1 MKKINITRNFKDLK
15 ISMCPMGAYSS
26 YDMDYE
32 FSITGNSL
40 PMVRIGKITPYSEGG
55 ELILDNFEDAIGSDI
70 YTTMSWGRVCQ
81 TEDDIYPSYT
91 EIFEIGVDEGM
102 YDVTNSKYTILNYDK
117 DEIIS
122 FLFDMANECKRE
134 YVSTLNIKYSDVKY
148 ISKIIRG
155 RVLNKREYTFGLRYN
170 DDINSVVL
178 DDEYGFGLCEIEV
191 EKDMSSKDIFDLI
204 CNTLGLNLE
213 DDEEEHDE
221 DEVTENELE
230 SRELVKCCGTCT
242 EFAIEKDNGYRHCTH
257 FGISVDMFTEA
268 CRCYNKYTT
277 TGKDRIEEIL
287 DVEEFII

>member
-213 DDEEEHDE
+213 DDEEEYDE
-221 DEVTENELE
+221 DDLDH
-230 SRELVKCCGTCT
+230 SLVKCCGTCT
-242 EFAIEKDNGYRHCTH
+242 EYHINKKDGYSHCTH
-257 FGISVDMFTEA
+257 FGVSMDMFNVA
-268 CRCYNKYTT
+268 CRCYNAYPT

-287 DVEEFII
+287 DVEEFTI

>member
-1 MKKINITRNFKDLK
+1 MNKRDVNIKRNFKGLE
-15 ISMCPMGAYSS
+15 IYMCPMGAYSS

-55 ELILDNFEDAIGSDI
+55 ELILDNFEDATGSDI
-70 YTTMSWGRVCQ
+70 YATMSWGRVCQ

-91 EIFEIGVDEGM
+91 EIFEIGVDEGI

-213 DDEEEHDE
+213 DDEEEYDE
-221 DEVTENELE
+221 DDLDH
-230 SRELVKCCGTCT
+230 SLVKCCGTCT
-242 EFAIEKDNGYRHCTH
+242 EYHINKKDGYSHCTH
-257 FGISVDMFTEA
+257 FGVSMDMFNVA
-268 CRCYNKYTT
+268 CRCYNAYPT

-287 DVEEFII
+287 DVEEFTI

>member
-55 ELILDNFEDAIGSDI
+55 ELILDNFEDATGSDI
-70 YTTMSWGRVCQ
+70 YATMSWGRVCQ

-91 EIFEIGVDEGM
+91 EIFEIGVDEGI

-213 DDEEEHDE
+213 DDEEEYDE
-221 DEVTENELE
+221 DDLDH
-230 SRELVKCCGTCT
+230 SLVKCCGTCT
-242 EFAIEKDNGYRHCTH
+242 EYHINKKDGYSHCTH
-257 FGISVDMFTEA
+257 FGVSMDMFNVA
-268 CRCYNKYTT
+268 CRCYNAYPT

-287 DVEEFII
+287 DVEEFTI

>member
-55 ELILDNFEDAIGSDI
+55 ELILDNFEDATGSDI
-70 YTTMSWGRVCQ
+70 YATMSWGRVCQ

-91 EIFEIGVDEGM
+91 EIFEIGVDEGI

-213 DDEEEHDE
+213 DDEEEYGE
-221 DEVTENELE
+221 DDLDH
-230 SRELVKCCGTCT
+230 SLVKCCGTCT
-242 EFAIEKDNGYRHCTH
+242 EYHINKKDGYSHCTH
-257 FGISVDMFTEA
+257 FGVSMDMFNVA
-268 CRCYNKYTT
+268 CRCYNAYPTT
-277 TGKDRIEEIL
+277 CKDRIEEIL
-287 DVEEFII
+287 DVEEFTI

>member
-1 MKKINITRNFKDLK
+1 MIKRNITRNFKDLK

-32 FSITGNSL
+32 FSITGDNL
-40 PMVRIGKITPYSEGG
+40 PMVRIGKISAYCDGG
-55 ELILDNFEDAIGSDI
+55 ELILDNFEDIIGSDI
-70 YTTMSWGRVCQ
+70 YTPLDYGRICQ

-91 EIFEIGVDEGM
+91 EIFEVGVDEGM
-102 YDVTNSKYTILNYDK
+102 YDVADSKYTILNYDK

-122 FLFDMANECKRE
+122 FLFDMARECQRE
-134 YVSTLNIKYSDVKY
+134 YISTLNIKYSDVKY

-257 FGISVDMFTEA
+257 FGVSMDMFNVA
-268 CRCYNKYTT
+268 CRCYNAYPT

-287 DVEEFII
+287 DVEEFTI

>member
-213 DDEEEHDE
+213 DDEEEYGE
-221 DEVTENELE
+221 DDLDH
-230 SRELVKCCGTCT
+230 SLVKCCGTCT
-242 EFAIEKDNGYRHCTH
+242 EYHINKKDGYSHCTH
-257 FGISVDMFTEA
+257 FGVSMDMFNVA
-268 CRCYNKYTT
+268 CRCYNAYPT

-287 DVEEFII
+287 DVEEFTI

>member
-55 ELILDNFEDAIGSDI
+55 ELILDNFEDATGSDI

-91 EIFEIGVDEGM
+91 EIFEIGVDEGI

-213 DDEEEHDE
+213 DDEEEYGE
-221 DEVTENELE
+221 DDLDH
-230 SRELVKCCGTCT
+230 SLVKCCGTCT
-242 EFAIEKDNGYRHCTH
+242 EYHINKKDGYSHCTH
-257 FGISVDMFTEA
+257 FGVSMDMFNVA
-268 CRCYNKYTT
+268 CRCYNAYHT

-287 DVEEFII
+287 DVEEFTI

>member
-55 ELILDNFEDAIGSDI
+55 ELILDNFEDATGSDI

-91 EIFEIGVDEGM
+91 EIFEIGVDEGI

-213 DDEEEHDE
+213 DDEEEYGE
-221 DEVTENELE
+221 DDLDH
-230 SRELVKCCGTCT
+230 SLVKCCGTCT
-242 EFAIEKDNGYRHCTH
+242 EYHINKKDGYSHCTH
-257 FGISVDMFTEA
+257 FGVSMDMFNVA
-268 CRCYNKYTT
+268 CRCYNAYPT

-287 DVEEFII
+287 DVEEFTI

>member
-91 EIFEIGVDEGM
+91 EIFEIGVDEGI

-213 DDEEEHDE
+213 DDEEEYDE
-221 DEVTENELE
+221 DDLDH
-230 SRELVKCCGTCT
+230 SLVKCCGTCT
-242 EFAIEKDNGYRHCTH
+242 EYHINKKDGYSHCTH
-257 FGISVDMFTEA
+257 FGVPMDMFNVA
-268 CRCYNKYTT
+268 CRCYNDYPA

-287 DVEEFII
+287 DVEEFTI